1 MTERAVKAYQIGDQ
15 TGLQSLTAVE
25 RTPPT
30 PGPGMVVVKVRAVC
44 LNHRDLSIISGRYGP
59 RRPETRTPGSDGIG
73 EVAALGEGVTGLAV
87 GDRVT
92 SGHFVTWTGGAFTPA
107 AFGADLGVSLDGWLA
122 EQVLIPAASLVRVPD
137 ALDDAQVAP
146 LSAAGLTAWHA
157 LVEFGRIKAGDW
169 VLALGTGGV
178 AIFALQI
185 AKMHGARVA
194 ITSSSDEKLAL
205 ARQLGA
211 DVTIN
216 YVTDPDWAS
225 AVTRETG
232 GHGADIVVETGG
244 QATLSRS
251 IAAAAVNGRIAIIGA
266 LAGEAKEGLPNFGTL
281 IGKNLVL
288 KGIAAGNRAMLVDLV
303 AAAAAN
309 DLKPVISETFPF
321 DRADEAYAY
330 LSASGHIG
338 KVMLRL

>member
-1 MTERAVKAYQIGDQ
+1 MKAYQIGSQ
-15 TGLQSLTAVE
+15 KGLECLTLAE
-25 RTPPT
+25 RPPITPP
-30 PGPGMVVVKVRAVC
+30 PGMVSVKVLAVC

-59 RRPETRTPGSDGIG
+59 LRPESRVPGSDGVG
-73 EVAALGEGVTGLAV
+73 EIAALGEGVTGFAI

-92 SGHFVTWTGGAFTPA
+92 AGHFVTWTGGAFTPA
-107 AFGADLGVSLDGWLA
+107 AFAADLGVSLDGWLS
-122 EQVLIPAASLVRVPD
+122 EQVLIPAAALVKAPD
-137 ALDDAQVAP
+137 ALSDAQVAP
-146 LSAAGLTAWHA
+146 LPAAGLTAWHA
-157 LVEFGRIKAGDW
+157 LVEFGKIKAGDW

-178 AIFALQI
+178 AVFALQI
-185 AKMHGARVA
+185 AKMHGARV
-194 ITSSSDEKLAL
+194 IVTSSSDEKLAL

-216 YVTDPDWAS
+216 YAADPDWAS
-225 AVTRETG
+225 SVLRETD

-266 LAGEAKEGLPNFGTL
+266 LAGEAKEGLPNFGTI

-288 KGIAAGNRAMLVDLV
+288 KGIAAGNRAMLADLV

-309 DLKPVISETFPF
+309 DLKPVISQTFAF
-321 DRADEAYAY
+321 DQAPEAYAY
-330 LSASGHIG
+330 LKSSAHIG
-338 KVMLRL
+338 KVMLKP